1 MPAARFPM
9 MLVSKELN
17 ENRGVKGEAKGKHM
31 VDFVTTIVVGAKR
44 FGFIGL
50 PGVLSCNFSVRNDIT
65 LGAPSFIQK

>member
-1 MPAARFPM
+1 

-44 FGFIGL
+44 VRFIGL
-50 PGVLSCNFSVRNDIT
+50 PGVLSCDFSVRNHIT
-65 LGAPSFIQK
+65 PGAPSFIQK